1 LEFGV
6 NLRYVREDLDDAV
19 TSNWSVDLGTVY
31 HTGIKTLR
39 LAMVGRNFGP
49 DAEFADWDERIGIP
63 AMRVKMPMSYSFGAA
78 MDIIEKTNNSPH
90 LLIGV
95 AEFIHPNDGPEKIN
109 IGAEYTF
116 QNLLA
121 LRGGYRFNYDEESFT
136 IGGGLNLS
144 TAYGTFKVDYS
155 FWDFGIL
162 DTVSM
167 FSIGLGL

>member
-1 LEFGV
+1 
-6 NLRYVREDLDDAV
+6 
-19 TSNWSVDLGTVY
+19 
-31 HTGIKTLR
+31 
-39 LAMVGRNFGP
+39 
-49 DAEFADWDERIGIP
+49 
-63 AMRVKMPMSYSFGAA
+63 MSYSFGAA
-78 MDIIEKTNNSPH
+78 MDIIEKTDNSPH
-90 LLIGV
+90 LLVGV

-109 IGAEYTF
+109 VGAEYSF

-167 FSIGLGL
+167 FSIGLGF